1 MQVAAAP
8 DTEQNFPPPLALNTG
23 SRVDAHTGHAEA
35 PWGQVIGG
43 AACLWLQK
51 QERFSQP
58 TVLPFAFPQ
67 GGVPGTGLGANT
79 HSLSSHTVPARSV
92 NLDKPLPP
100 VGHPLLSP
108 NRRP

>member
-1 MQVAAAP
+1 M
-8 DTEQNFPPPLALNTG
+8 
-23 SRVDAHTGHAEA
+23 DARTGHAEG

-43 AACLWLQK
+43 VTCLWLQK

-67 GGVPGTGLGANT
+67 GGVPDTGLGANT
-79 HSLSSHTVPARSV
+79 PRLSSHTVPARSV

-100 VGHPLLSP
+100 VGLPLLSA
-108 NRRP
+108 NCRP